1 MATPNRVATGGTA
14 SLFAYQNTPLLI
26 RLWNFFTGIF
36 EFDNIN
42 YVEENIEDRG
52 LTFTLYDPAYGGEK
66 FSPAILGN
74 GTFHKYLLYFDNRFP
89 YIHQNFLTM
98 RLGTSYSVNKG
109 VDAFETMVQPQG
121 NYVRSTTYYPSGAVQ
136 NSADDLHSATYLA
149 GSQELNLVYAE
160 LYNDDYT
167 NVSLVKD
174 SGSRMYYSFIVSII
188 ASALAYMLG
197 LPLGIMMARSTRT
210 RWKLWDKF
218 GTIFIVIVQAVP
230 AAAYHILI
238 QFAGSQGSLHLPML
252 FKQGDP
258 RSYILPI
265 FSLAIGNIAYYAM
278 WLRRYMVDESNK
290 DYIRLARAKGLPSGA
305 ISRRHMFRNAMVPL
319 IQYIPNSI
327 LFTLMGSLYVESL
340 YSIPGMGGLLVT
352 VIKRQDNTMVV
363 ALVLIYAA
371 ISILGLL
378 FGDILMAILDPRI
391 SFTKKEGAR

>member
-1 MATPNRVATGGTA
+1 MAKYILKRVLRSAITMLIIIVIVF
-14 SLFAYQNTPLLI
+14 SLLRLMPIEGYFENYDKLSQTQIDVRLRELGLKDPLPVQ
-26 RLWNFFTGIF
+26 LWNYIKQLLQG
-36 EFDNIN
+36 D
-42 YVEENIEDRG
+42 
-52 LTFTLYDPAYGGEK
+52 LGESNV
-66 FSPAILGN
+66 F
-74 GTFHKYLLYFDNRFP
+74 R
-89 YIHQNFLTM
+89 
-98 RLGTSYSVNKG
+98 KG
-109 VDAFETMVQPQG
+109 VAITEIVAEKIPISLQLG
-121 NYVRSTTYYPSGAVQ
+121 LIS
-136 NSADDLHSATYLA
+136 LA
-149 GSQELNLVYAE
+149 
-160 LYNDDYT
+160 
-167 NVSLVKD
+167 
-174 SGSRMYYSFIVSII
+174 I
-188 ASALAYMLG
+188 ALALG
-197 LPLGIMMARSTRT
+197 LPLGILMARSTRT

-218 GTIFIVIVQAVP
+218 GTVFIVIVQAVP

-238 QFAGSQGSLHLPML
+238 QFAGSQGALHLPML
-252 FKQGDP
+252 FKEGDL

-391 SFTKKEGAR
+391 SFTRKEGSR